1 MENRDFVIERILSI
15 EDFGNVDGKFM
26 ETIMADD
33 EYRRIFEEYKE
44 ISELAS
50 ECVPEPKKDGITLHD
65 AVMKRV
71 NDGDIAPRYINTGFG
86 KRSFPFATVA
96 CLMIILAVVVVAGIT
111 SRSRDN
117 REVYMMND
125 AVSMQSSVEN
135 GEFNMAPSNVKLAP
149 RIDTAVLDAGY
160 ADEEAVAED
169 NAYVDTARGAS
180 LSSKEA
186 ETEAAEEETG
196 GFRKGE
202 SADGET
208 EEAPIYVALVP
219 STEYCKD
226 IDVDSAEESSDVT
239 SESIVNEN
247 ADITSMSEPCAEF
260 KKAESFDKATVEVD
274 IDAEIAYRLEIVGTY
289 DIPEEDIITL
299 EDIEAYGKESFIV
312 WFDSIEG
319 KPDFKELYGKKQFIR
334 FCAYNGQ
341 NE

>member
-86 KRSFPFATVA
+86 KHRFPFATAA

-125 AVSMQSSVEN
+125 AVSMESSSEN
-135 GEFNMAPSNVKLAP
+135 SGFNMAPSDVKFAP
-149 RIDTAVLDAGY
+149 KIDAAVLDSGY
-160 ADEEAVAED
+160 ADEEAVVED
-169 NAYVDTARGAS
+169 NAYVGMAMGAS
-180 LSSKEA
+180 LSSEEA

-196 GFRKGE
+196 GFRKAE
-202 SADGET
+202 RAEAET
-208 EEAPIYVALVP
+208 EEAPMYAAVVP
-219 STEYCKD
+219 STEYCKE
-226 IDVDSAEESSDVT
+226 IDGDSAVESLDVVLESTVNANAGITST
-239 SESIVNEN
+239 SE
-247 ADITSMSEPCAEF
+247 TTAEF

-274 IDAEIAYRLEIVGTY
+274 IDAEVAYRLEIAGTY
-289 DIPEEDIITL
+289 DISEEDIITS
-299 EDIEAYGKESFIV
+299 EDIEAYGKENFIV
-312 WFDSIEG
+312 WFDSIDG
-319 KPDFKELYGKKQFIR
+319 KSDFKELYGKKQFIR

-341 NE
+341 SE